1 MVKTSGSFYASR
13 FCYLLSAIPVTRFTF
28 HAPVLRG
35 KKIFCA
41 HQGHRFSFLLFPAC
55 SLAQNERVVWRRGTN
70 RFFIAA
76 LFSWMI
82 AGGSGAASRQPVSIH
97 AGARHAWDQ
106 SAHGQPRER
115 WRHPVRE
122 AVRPVRESGI
132 RCQSQFLWF
141 SHGVSLLLSRGQ
153 TAAEFSSPPTHK
165 QAVVQAQP
173 IETPAHH
180 SGRTNRI
187 LFYVTGSVLL
197 LLTVCRVW
205 LLWERARVRKKLA
218 RGEKPLRSPP

>member
-1 MVKTSGSFYASR
+1 MVKTSGSFYASS

-28 HAPVLRG
+28 HAPVLRD

-41 HQGHRFSFLLFPAC
+41 HEGHRFSFLLFPAR

-97 AGARHAWDQ
+97 AGARHARDE
-106 SAHGQPRER
+106 SAH
-115 WRHPVRE
+115 
-122 AVRPVRESGI
+122 
-132 RCQSQFLWF
+132 
-141 SHGVSLLLSRGQ
+141 GQ
-153 TAAEFSSPPTHK
+153 TAAEFSSPPTQK

-180 SGRTNRI
+180 SGRTSRI

-205 LLWERARVRKKLA
+205 LLWERARVRRKLA
-218 RGEKPLRSPP
+218 RGEKPLRSSP